1 MATRIGVDTNV
12 VMSLLTDRD
21 PAQQARA
28 AELFGA
34 SEGGEFHIVVH
45 QVVINESVHVM
56 RGFYGEKPA
65 TVAAILNELLS
76 LPNVVP
82 MHELDWSEVFGL
94 WPRLIQ
100 DFGDACLA
108 AAAKSGA
115 FDSLATFDAGFRR
128 RLRRQGLATHW

>member
-1 MATRIGVDTNV
+1 
-12 VMSLLTDRD
+12 MSLLTDRD

-34 SEGGEFHIVVH
+34 SQGGELQIVVH

-56 RGFYGEKPA
+56 RGFYGVKPA
-65 TVAAILNELLS
+65 TVAAILHELLS

-82 MHELDWSEVFGL
+82 IHELDWSAVFDL
-94 WPRLIQ
+94 WPRRIP

-108 AAAKSGA
+108 AAAKSEA
-115 FDSLATFDAGFRR
+115 FDVLATFDTGFRK
-128 RLRRQGLATHW
+128 RLRRQGVATHW